1 MAGQEKESN
10 MLDIRFP
17 WYYNKLSDDY
27 ALWTGK
33 CKNLSKYKH
42 TRSLSLDGQILANSM
57 TYIYLKIN
65 RLQNIKH

>member
-1 MAGQEKESN
+1 MSN
-10 MLDIRFP
+10 EFGMIG
-17 WYYNKLSDDY
+17 YDY

-33 CKNLSKYKH
+33 CKNPSKYKH